1 MDRYFYFR
9 DVANE
14 DADSDA
20 SASVMVPVKNI
31 TGIGPGRAI
40 TNLDIWFQSG
50 KNESH
55 QSNARL
61 TVTRGKLKQVTEEI
75 VSAMNAGPNHDGVT
89 VIYDASTTVDDADS
103 IEGGILGD
111 NGIKPFFPRSLS
123 ADITGVAITVL

>member
-1 MDRYFYFR
+1 MERYFYFR
-9 DVANE
+9 DVADEAN
-14 DADSDA
+14 DSDDG
-20 SASVMVPVKNI
+20 ASVMVPVKNI
-31 TGIGPGRAI
+31 TAIAPGNAI

-89 VIYDASTTVDDADS
+89 VIYDANTIVDSATS
-103 IEGGILGD
+103 IEGLVLGD
-111 NGIKPFFPRSLS
+111 NGVKSTRSLS
-123 ADITGVAITVL
+123 NDITGVALTVL